1 MAGKTRTLK
10 RGTLRSLRPVGR
22 AGPPGRGARQEN
34 RSAYHLPKAER
45 EEDEELSTL
54 VAAGVGAIGLLV
66 QGPVLWAMSLDN
78 IVEYYRNEFETWVK
92 AFR

>member
-1 MAGKTRTLK
+1 
-10 RGTLRSLRPVGR
+10 
-22 AGPPGRGARQEN
+22 
-34 RSAYHLPKAER
+34 LPKAER